1 MASCVCDSAALIC
14 AGMSSKPSAFVDI
27 ALVVFGRDFLE
38 KIFQIRLDV
47 GTAFSWISSEA
58 EVWRQKSVRRPV
70 ETFCARSQRD
80 TSALIST
87 RPLPPV

>member
-1 MASCVCDSAALIC
+1 MRGHVVQTF
-14 AGMSSKPSAFVDI
+14 GFVDI

-47 GTAFSWISSEA
+47 GIGVLLNQQRSRGVAAKT
-58 EVWRQKSVRRPV
+58 VKRPV

-80 TSALIST
+80 TSAPIST
-87 RPLPPV
+87 KPLPPV